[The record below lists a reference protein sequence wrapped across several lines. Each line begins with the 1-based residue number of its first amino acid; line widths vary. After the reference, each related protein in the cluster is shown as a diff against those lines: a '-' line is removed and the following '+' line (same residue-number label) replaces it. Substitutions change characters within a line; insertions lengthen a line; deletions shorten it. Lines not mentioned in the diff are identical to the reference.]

1 MRFFLIAQNT
11 LREAFRQKIFHFVVL
26 LSFGLIVGSLFF
38 REFNFGISEV
48 KFIVDFG
55 SGAITFFGS
64 MLAIVVTA
72 QLFFTEIENR
82 TVQTLL
88 SKPVHRAE
96 FILGKFCGV
105 LLVLF
110 IFMLLMTISLVLVLW
125 VREAAIHSQISK
137 EVNTG
142 GWIHYGDLVLF
153 SVIQWVKFGVIS
165 AFTLLIA
172 SFSRSNMYSIA
183 TSFFLVIICHLQYLA
198 QEGWSTTSIWFMQG
212 ALRFFSYLIPNFQ
225 IFNLGD
231 WVASGEPLPISLVS
245 QAGIYG
251 LLYGISISCLAAYS
265 FSKREI

>member
-11 LREAFRQKIFHFVVL
+11 LREAVRQKLFHFVVL
-26 LSFGLIVGSLFF
+26 LSIGLIVGSLFF

-64 MLAIVVTA
+64 MLAVVVTA
-72 QLFFTEIENR
+72 QLFFAEIENR

-88 SKPVHRAE
+88 SKPVYRAE

-105 LLVLF
+105 LLVLL
-110 IFMLLMTISLVLVLW
+110 IFMVLMTISLVLVLG
-125 VREAAIHSQISK
+125 VREAAIYSQVSE
-137 EVNTG
+137 EVRSG
-142 GWIHYGDLVLF
+142 GWIHYGDVILF
-153 SVIQWVKFGVIS
+153 AVVQWIKFGVIS
-165 AFTLLIA
+165 ALTLLIA
-172 SFSRSNMYSIA
+172 SFSRSSLYSIA

-198 QEGWSTTSIWFMQG
+198 QDGWSATSIWLLQG
-212 ALRFFSYLIPNFQ
+212 MLRLFSYLIPNFQ

-231 WVASGEPLPISLVS
+231 WVASGESLPYSLVW
-245 QAGIYG
+245 QAGA
-251 LLYGISISCLAAYS
+251 YGILYWVSVSCLAVYS